1 MDKSSNDAQ
10 KTDEHETNSSSEE
23 RKKDSINSPR
33 KKGESES
40 SYGDRSNDQHE
51 KFFLLYT
58 FTLILKTEL
67 DSCTDICKN
76 T

>member
-33 KKGESES
+33 KNGESES

-51 KFFLLYT
+51 KFFFIIY
-58 FTLILKTEL
+58 IYI
-67 DSCTDICKN
+67 DIKN
-76 T
+76 RTR